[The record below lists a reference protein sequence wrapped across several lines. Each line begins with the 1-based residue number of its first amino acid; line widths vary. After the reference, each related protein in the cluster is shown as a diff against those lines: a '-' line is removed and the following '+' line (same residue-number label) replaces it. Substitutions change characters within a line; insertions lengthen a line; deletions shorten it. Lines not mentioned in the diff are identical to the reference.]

1 MYLPIA
7 DHGVIGDLHT
17 AALVGIDGT
26 IDWFCAP
33 HFDSPS
39 VFASILDDEK
49 GGCFKLKPCD
59 GDIKSTQYYLPE
71 TNVLVTRFTSDEGVA
86 EVVDFM
92 PVRKREK
99 NLDHKRT
106 GRKLASDIVG
116 SIVSEDGHHQ
126 LIRRVT
132 GIRGNLHMRLECRP
146 RFNYGMDKHEVV
158 QESDHI
164 VFNSP
169 NQSLEYW
176 STIDPVVVDGDVEL
190 EFCIREGHTE
200 YVALDAL
207 GFMES
212 SLVYRPAIYERLFDE
227 TVRYW
232 REWINRCTYTGRWRE
247 MVHRSALVLKLLTF
261 DPTGAFVASATTSL
275 PEDIGG
281 VRNWDYRYTWI
292 RDAAFSVYGLIRIGL
307 TEEAERF
314 MDWLQARC
322 AEIKDDGSLQI
333 MYGIDG
339 RHELAEKELE
349 HLSGYM
355 DSRPVRIGNGAYD
368 QLQLDIYG
376 ELMDAVYLSNKYRN
390 PISYDF
396 WSQLRQLV
404 NWVCDNWQ
412 MPDEGIWETRGGR
425 AHFVYSKLMCWV
437 ALDRAIRLADKR
449 SFPSDRN
456 RWIKVRDE
464 IYEEIMERG
473 WSDEVQAF
481 TQAYDRDALDAS
493 NLIMPMVFF
502 MSPTDPRMLSTLDAI
517 NRSPEQ
523 GGLVSSNLVY
533 RYNPEETSD
542 GLTGQE
548 GTFSMC
554 TFWLVEALTRAGSV
568 DQSRL
573 EEARMMFEHML
584 GYANHLGLYSE
595 EIGPKGEHLGNFPQ
609 AFTHLALISTAFN
622 LDRALGT
629 RA

>member
-17 AALVGIDGT
+17 TALVGADGT

-39 VFASILDDEK
+39 VFASILDDER
-49 GGCFKLKPCD
+49 GGHFKLYPIAED
-59 GDIKSTQYYLPE
+59 AKSTQYYLPE
-71 TNVLVTRFTSDEGVA
+71 TNVLVTRFTSDEGVV

-92 PVRKREK
+92 PVRG
-99 NLDHKRT
+99 H
-106 GRKLASDIVG
+106 SD
-116 SIVSEDGHHQ
+116 EDGHHE
-126 LIRRVT
+126 LVRRVK
-132 GIRGNLHMRLECRP
+132 GIRGELKMRIECRP
-146 RFNYGMDKHEVV
+146 RFNYGLDSHEVELSNGYLTFRS
-158 QESDHI
+158 ESQD
-164 VFNSP
+164 
-169 NQSLEYW
+169 LEFW
-176 STIDPVVVDGDVEL
+176 TTFESEIVDGDVVMEISVRAGQTDYL
-190 EFCIREGHTE
+190 
-200 YVALDAL
+200 ALDAI
-207 GFMES
+207 GADEHS
-212 SLVYRPAIYERLFDE
+212 TSYGRQKYEGLFDE

-232 REWINRCTYTGRWRE
+232 RSWINSCSYTGRWRE

-261 DPTGAFVASATTSL
+261 EPTGAFVASPTTSL
-275 PEDIGG
+275 PEHIGG

-307 TEEAERF
+307 TEEAGNF

-322 AEIKDDGSLQI
+322 SEIGEDGSLQI

-339 RHELAEKELE
+339 RHELKELE
-349 HLSGYM
+349 LDHLSGYM
-355 DSRPVRIGNGAYD
+355 NSRPVRIGNGAFD

-376 ELMDAVYLSNKYRN
+376 ELMDAVYLSNKYRS

-396 WSQLRQLV
+396 WNQLRRLV

-412 MPDEGIWETRGGR
+412 VPDEGIWETRGGR

-437 ALDRAIRLADKR
+437 AVDRAIRLADKR

-456 RWIKVRDE
+456 KWIVVRDQ

-473 WSDEVQAF
+473 WNEEIGAF
-481 TQAYDRDALDAS
+481 TQAYDRPALDAS

-517 NRSPEQ
+517 NRSPEE

-533 RYNPEETSD
+533 RYNSEETSD
-542 GLTGQE
+542 GISGRE

-554 TFWLVEALTRAGSV
+554 TFWLVEALTRAGHV
-568 DQSRL
+568 DRSRL
-573 EEARMMFEHML
+573 DEARLIFEHML
-584 GYANHLGLYSE
+584 GFANHLGLYSE

-609 AFTHLALISTAFN
+609 AFTHLALISAAFN

-629 RA
+629 RD